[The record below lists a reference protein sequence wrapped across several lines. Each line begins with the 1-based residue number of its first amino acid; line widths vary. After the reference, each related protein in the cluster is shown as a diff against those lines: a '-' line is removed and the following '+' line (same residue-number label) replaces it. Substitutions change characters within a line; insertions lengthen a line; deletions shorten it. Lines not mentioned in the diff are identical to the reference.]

1 MAQSVVKVKTYTNY
15 RSVYVNLAVDFR
27 DFKESVSFFIIL
39 GFKLR
44 GFKISKQKKPI
55 GFSFFFFFLRFEIK
69 LRPVVFYFNLLY
81 S

>member
-44 GFKISKQKKPI
+44 GFKISKQKKTI
-55 GFSFFFFFLRFEIK
+55 RFSFFFFFFFFKI
-69 LRPVVFYFNLLY
+69 
-81 S
+81 